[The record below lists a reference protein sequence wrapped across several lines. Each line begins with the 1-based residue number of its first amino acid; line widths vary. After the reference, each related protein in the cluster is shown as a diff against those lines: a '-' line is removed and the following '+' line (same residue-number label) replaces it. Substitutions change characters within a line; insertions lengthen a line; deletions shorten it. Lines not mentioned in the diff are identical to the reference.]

1 MSAQPVILVI
11 DDVLENVVMLGAA
24 LSQVAE
30 VQFATSGQEGLELAR
45 RTVPDL
51 ILLDVMMPGIDGFE
65 VGDRLRRD
73 ETTRAIPV
81 IFVTART
88 DAASES
94 RGLALG
100 AVDFIH
106 KPLRPDLVQA
116 RVRLHL
122 ELARRARALEAANQ
136 ALEDKVA
143 QRTQDLMD
151 ALQRA
156 EGTARSKTDFL
167 ARMSHELRTPLNAV
181 IGLAQVGL
189 REEASGQSPQALY
202 PRILS
207 AGQHLLRVVND
218 VLDYSRIEAGKC
230 TVESQPFDLATTVAQ
245 AAQLLE
251 PQALAQGISLRVE
264 GAPGSR
270 AHVLGDAQ
278 RVQQVLVN
286 LLSNAVKFT
295 DRGHVLL
302 RITSEGARHV
312 FEVSDTGIGLTTQQ
326 ISRLFQPFEQADN
339 SSTRRHGGTG
349 LGLVISLHL
358 AREMGGDITVRSTP
372 GQGSTFVF
380 SVTLPES
387 QVRDTEPGALIG
399 ATGRLRGLSVLAAED
414 MEVNR
419 FLLAHVLEQEDARV
433 LFAEDGAAAVQAVQV
448 QARPAPGAASRPTP
462 FDVVLMDLQMPVMDG
477 FEATRRIR
485 AIRADLP
492 IIGLTAHALPEER
505 ARCLDAGRSGHVA
518 KPGDVEELVPASQRA
533 CRARA
538 LGPERAREPARAPV
552 PAPAVAPSP
561 VPAAAAKAPSEN
573 PAAPVIDWAA
583 VAAGLGAS
591 EAFLDQLA
599 AGLLKNLGPKPAVLR
614 AAVQQADLPLIM
626 REAHSIK
633 GVAGNVKADAAFAL
647 ARAVET
653 AARQGQQACL
663 GDAEALAAAVEQML
677 AAARQRVERPR

>member
-1 MSAQPVILVI
+1 MSSQPVILVI
-11 DDVLENVVMLGAA
+11 DDVIENVAMLGAA
-24 LSQVAE
+24 LSQVAD
-30 VQFATSGQEGLELAR
+30 VQFATSGKEGLELAR
-45 RTVPDL
+45 RTAPDL
-51 ILLDVMMPGIDGFE
+51 ILLDVMMPGMDGFE
-65 VGDRLRRD
+65 VCERLRRD
-73 ETTRAIPV
+73 EATGVIPV

-106 KPLRPDLVQA
+106 KPLRPESVQA

-122 ELARRARALEAANQ
+122 ELARRARELQAANQ
-136 ALEDKVA
+136 ALEDQVTR
-143 QRTQDLMD
+143 RTQDLMD

-189 REEASGQSPQALY
+189 REEALGRSTQGLF

-218 VLDYSRIEAGKC
+218 VLDYSRIEAGKR
-230 TVESQPFDLATTVAQ
+230 TVESQPFDLAATVVHAV
-245 AAQLLE
+245 QLLE
-251 PQALAQGISLRVE
+251 PQAMAQGISLRVE
-264 GAPGSR
+264 GAPASR
-270 AHVLGDAQ
+270 ARLLGDGQ
-278 RVQQVLVN
+278 RIQQVLVN

-295 DRGHVLL
+295 ERGHVLL

-312 FEVSDTGIGLTTQQ
+312 FEVSDTGIGLTPEQ

-358 AREMGGDITVRSTP
+358 AREMGGDITMRSTP

-387 QVRDTEPGALIG
+387 QVRDTEPGTLIG
-399 ATGRLRGLSVLAAED
+399 ATGRLHGLRVLAAED

-419 FLLAHVLEQEDARV
+419 FLLARVLEQEDARV
-433 LFAEDGAAAVQAVQV
+433 RFAEDGAAAVQAVQA
-448 QARPAPGAASRPTP
+448 QALTGQGVEPGGEH

-477 FEATRRIR
+477 FESTRRIR

-492 IIGLTAHALPEER
+492 VIGLTAHALPEER
-505 ARCLDAGRSGHVA
+505 ARCLDAGMAGHVA
-518 KPGDVEELVPASQRA
+518 KPVDVEELVTAIQRA
-533 CRARA
+533 CGSRVLSSSAA
-538 LGPERAREPARAPV
+538 APMAPASP
-552 PAPAVAPSP
+552 PAPLGAA
-561 VPAAAAKAPSEN
+561 PAAGPV
-573 PAAPVIDWAA
+573 APVIDWAA
-583 VAAGLGAS
+583 VAASLGAT

-599 AGLLKNLGPKPAVLR
+599 ASLLKNLGPKPGALR
-614 AAVQQADLPLIM
+614 SAVQQGDLPALM

-633 GVAGNVKADAAFAL
+633 GVAGNLRAEAAL
-647 ARAVET
+647 AMARRVES
-653 AARQGQQACL
+653 AARQGHRACL
-663 GDAEALAAAVEQML
+663 EQALDLAEAVEQML
-677 AAARQRVERPR
+677 VSARQRVERAR

>member
-1 MSAQPVILVI
+1 MNPQPVILVI
-11 DDVLENVVMLGAA
+11 DDVIENVAVLGAA
-24 LSQVAE
+24 LSQVAD

-45 RTVPDL
+45 RTAPDL
-51 ILLDVMMPGIDGFE
+51 ILLDVMMPDMDGFE
-65 VGDRLRRD
+65 VCERLQQD
-73 ETTRAIPV
+73 EATRVIPV

-122 ELARRARALEAANQ
+122 ELAHRTRDLQAANQ
-136 ALEDKVA
+136 VLEDQVA
-143 QRTQDLMD
+143 RRTQDLMD

-189 REEASGQSPQALY
+189 REEASGRSTQTLY

-218 VLDYSRIEAGKC
+218 VLDYSRIEAGKS
-230 TVESQPFDLATTVAQ
+230 TVESQPFDLAATVAQ
-245 AAQLLE
+245 AVQLLE
-251 PQALAQGISLRVE
+251 PQAVAQGISLRVE
-264 GAPGSR
+264 WTPASR
-270 AHVLGDAQ
+270 ARLLGDGQ
-278 RVQQVLVN
+278 RIQQVLVN

-295 DRGHVLL
+295 ERGHVVL
-302 RITSEGARHV
+302 RITSQGARHV
-312 FEVSDTGIGLTTQQ
+312 FEVSDTGIGLTPEQ

-349 LGLVISLHL
+349 LGLVISRHL

-372 GQGSTFVF
+372 GQGSTFSF

-387 QVRDTEPGALIG
+387 QVRDTEPGELIG
-399 ATGRLRGLSVLAAED
+399 ATGRLHGLSVLAAED

-419 FLLAHVLEQEDARV
+419 FLLAHVLEQEDAWV
-433 LFAEDGAAAVQAVQV
+433 LFAEDGAAAVRAVQD
-448 QARPAPGAASRPTP
+448 QARTAGGPAPRVAP

-505 ARCLDAGRSGHVA
+505 ARCLDAGMSGHVA
-518 KPGDVEELVPASQRA
+518 KPVDVEELVTAIQRA
-533 CRARA
+533 CR
-538 LGPERAREPARAPV
+538 PRARGSSRAA
-552 PAPAVAPSP
+552 APALASAQAPSFAAP
-561 VPAAAAKAPSEN
+561 PAGPQ
-573 PAAPVIDWAA
+573 APVIDWAA

>member
-1 MSAQPVILVI
+1 M
-11 DDVLENVVMLGAA
+11 
-24 LSQVAE
+24 
-30 VQFATSGQEGLELAR
+30 
-45 RTVPDL
+45 
-51 ILLDVMMPGIDGFE
+51 
-65 VGDRLRRD
+65 
-73 ETTRAIPV
+73 
-81 IFVTART
+81 
-88 DAASES
+88 
-94 RGLALG
+94 
-100 AVDFIH
+100 
-106 KPLRPDLVQA
+106 RP
-116 RVRLHL
+116 
-122 ELARRARALEAANQ
+122 ANQ
-136 ALEDKVA
+136 ALEDQVA
-143 QRTQDLMD
+143 WRTQDLMD

-189 REEASGQSPQALY
+189 RDEASGRSTQALY

-264 GAPGSR
+264 RTPDSR

-295 DRGHVLL
+295 DRGHVVL

-312 FEVSDTGIGLTTQQ
+312 FEVSDTGIGLTTEQ

-387 QVRDTEPGALIG
+387 QARDTEPGAFIG
-399 ATGRLRGLSVLAAED
+399 ATGRLHGLSVLAAED
-414 MEVNR
+414 IEVNR
-419 FLLAHVLEQEDARV
+419 FLLARVLKQEDARV
-433 LFAEDGAAAVQAVQV
+433 QFAEDGAAAVQAVQAQV
-448 QARPAPGAASRPTP
+448 RPAPGAGADPRGAP

-485 AIRADLP
+485 AIRPDLP
-492 IIGLTAHALPEER
+492 VIGLTAHALPEER
-505 ARCLDAGRSGHVA
+505 ARCLDAGMAGHVA
-518 KPGDVEELVPASQRA
+518 KPVDVEELVAVIGRA
-533 CRARA
+533 CSSRLLSSSMSAA
-538 LGPERAREPARAPV
+538 SASTSLRAP
-552 PAPAVAPSP
+552 PL
-561 VPAAAAKAPSEN
+561 
-573 PAAPVIDWAA
+573 AAPPAGPQAAVIDWAA
-583 VAAGLGAS
+583 VGAGLGAT

-599 AGLLKNLGPKPAVLR
+599 ASLLQNLGPKPAVLR
-614 AAVQQADLPLIM
+614 AAAQQGDLPSLM
-626 REAHSIK
+626 REAHGIK
-633 GVAGNVKADAAFAL
+633 GVAGNLRAEAAFEVASK
-647 ARAVET
+647 VES
-653 AARQGQQACL
+653 AARQGRRECLQQAL
-663 GDAEALAAAVEQML
+663 DLAEAVEQML
-677 AAARQRVERPR
+677 AAARQRVARSR

>member
-1 MSAQPVILVI
+1 MNPQPVILVI
-11 DDVLENVVMLGAA
+11 DDVIENVAVLGAA
-24 LSQVAE
+24 LSQVAD

-45 RTVPDL
+45 RTAPDL
-51 ILLDVMMPGIDGFE
+51 ILLDVMMPDMDGFE
-65 VGDRLRRD
+65 VCERLQQD
-73 ETTRAIPV
+73 EATRVIPV

-122 ELARRARALEAANQ
+122 ELAHRTRDLQAANQ
-136 ALEDKVA
+136 ALEDQVA
-143 QRTQDLMD
+143 RRTQDLMD

-189 REEASGQSPQALY
+189 REEASGRSTQTLY

-218 VLDYSRIEAGKC
+218 VLDYSRIEAGKS
-230 TVESQPFDLATTVAQ
+230 TVESQPFDLAATVAQ
-245 AAQLLE
+245 AVQLLE
-251 PQALAQGISLRVE
+251 PQAVAQGISLRVE
-264 GAPGSR
+264 WTPASR
-270 AHVLGDAQ
+270 ARLLGDGQ
-278 RVQQVLVN
+278 RIQQVLVN

-295 DRGHVLL
+295 ERGHVVL
-302 RITSEGARHV
+302 RITSQGARHV
-312 FEVSDTGIGLTTQQ
+312 FEVSDTGIGLTPEQ

-349 LGLVISLHL
+349 LGLVISRHL

-372 GQGSTFVF
+372 GQGSTFSF

-387 QVRDTEPGALIG
+387 QVRDTEPGELIG
-399 ATGRLRGLSVLAAED
+399 ATGRLHGVSVLAAED

-419 FLLAHVLEQEDARV
+419 FLLARVLEQEDARV

-505 ARCLDAGRSGHVA
+505 ARCLDAGMSGHVA
-518 KPGDVEELVPASQRA
+518 KPVDVEELVTAIQRA

-552 PAPAVAPSP
+552 PAPAVALSP

-663 GDAEALAAAVEQML
+663 GDAVALAAAVEQML
-677 AAARQRVERPR
+677 AAARQRVDRPR

>member
-1 MSAQPVILVI
+1 MSSQPVILVI
-11 DDVLENVVMLGAA
+11 DDVIENVAMLGAA

-45 RTVPDL
+45 RTGPDL
-51 ILLDVMMPGIDGFE
+51 ILLDVMMPGMDGFE
-65 VGDRLRRD
+65 VCEHLQRNKP
-73 ETTRAIPV
+73 TWAIPV

-122 ELARRARALEAANQ
+122 ELARRAQELQAANQ
-136 ALEDKVA
+136 VLEDQVA
-143 QRTQDLMD
+143 RRTQDLMD

-189 REEASGQSPQALY
+189 REEASGRSTQGLY

-230 TVESQPFDLATTVAQ
+230 TVESQPFDLAATVAQ

-264 GAPGSR
+264 WTPGSR
-270 AHVLGDAQ
+270 AHVLGDGQ

-295 DRGHVLL
+295 DRGHVVL
-302 RITSEGARHV
+302 RTTVEGARHV
-312 FEVSDTGIGLTTQQ
+312 FEVSDTGIGLTPEQ

-358 AREMGGDITVRSTP
+358 AREMGGDITVRSKP

-387 QVRDTEPGALIG
+387 QVRDTQPGALIG
-399 ATGRLRGLSVLAAED
+399 ATGRLHGLSVLAAED

-419 FLLAHVLEQEDARV
+419 FLLARILEQEAAQV
-433 LFAEDGAAAVQAVQV
+433 QFAEDGVAAVQAVQE
-448 QARPAPGAASRPTP
+448 QARPAPGAEPRVAP
-462 FDVVLMDLQMPVMDG
+462 FDVVLMDLQMPAMDG

-485 AIRADLP
+485 AIRPDLP
-492 IIGLTAHALPEER
+492 VIGLTAHALPEER
-505 ARCLDAGRSGHVA
+505 ARCLDAGMAGHVA
-518 KPGDVEELVPASQRA
+518 KPVDVEELVAAIQRA
-533 CRARA
+533 CRSRA
-538 LGPERAREPARAPV
+538 LNPSASAATAPTSL
-552 PAPAVAPSP
+552 PAPRQAP
-561 VPAAAAKAPSEN
+561 A
-573 PAAPVIDWAA
+573 IDWAA
-583 VAAGLGAS
+583 VAAGLGAT

-599 AGLLKNLGPKPAVLR
+599 ESLLKNLGPKPAALR
-614 AAVQQADLPLIM
+614 SAMQQGDMPALM

-633 GVAGNVKADAAFAL
+633 GVAGNLRAEAAFAV
-647 ARAVET
+647 ARSVEN
-653 AARQGQQACL
+653 AARQGHRECLDQAL
-663 GDAEALAAAVEQML
+663 VLAEAVEQML

>member
-1 MSAQPVILVI
+1 
-11 DDVLENVVMLGAA
+11 
-24 LSQVAE
+24 VAE
-30 VQFATSGQEGLELAR
+30 VQFATSGQEGLALAR

-51 ILLDVMMPGIDGFE
+51 ILLDVMMPDMDGFQVCERLQQEE
-65 VGDRLRRD
+65 V
-73 ETTRAIPV
+73 TRAIPV

-156 EGTARSKTDFL
+156 EGAARSKTDFL

-181 IGLAQVGL
+181 IGLSQVGL
-189 REEASGQSPQALY
+189 REEAAGRAAQSLY

-218 VLDYSRIEAGKC
+218 VLDFSRIEAGKC
-230 TVESQPFDLATTVAQ
+230 TVESQPFDLASTVAQ

-251 PQALAQGISLRVE
+251 PQALAEGIALHVDWS
-264 GAPGSR
+264 PGPR
-270 AHVLGDAQ
+270 PQVMGDAQ
-278 RVQQVLVN
+278 RIQQVLVN

-295 DRGHVLL
+295 EKGQVRL
-302 RITSEGARHV
+302 RVSSVDARHV
-312 FEVSDTGIGLTTQQ
+312 FEVTDTGIGLTPEQ
-326 ISRLFQPFEQADN
+326 IARLFQPFEQADS

-349 LGLVISLHL
+349 LGLVISRHL

-372 GQGSTFVF
+372 GQGSSFTFT
-380 SVTLPES
+380 VTLPEAPT
-387 QVRDTEPGALIG
+387 RDTEPGALIG
-399 ATGRLRGLSVLAAED
+399 GTGRLDGLRVLAAED

-419 FLLAHVLEQEDARV
+419 FLLARILEQEDARV
-433 LFAEDGAAAVQAVQV
+433 QFAEDGAAAVRAVQA
-448 QARPAPGAASRPTP
+448 QAGGAAASAP
-462 FDVVLMDLQMPVMDG
+462 FDIVLMDLQMPEMDG

-485 AIRADLP
+485 QIRPDLP
-492 IIGLTAHALPEER
+492 VIGLTAHALPEER
-505 ARCLDAGRSGHVA
+505 ARCHAAGMVGHVA
-518 KPGDVEELVPASQRA
+518 KPVDVEELVGAIQRA
-533 CRARA
+533 CSPRA
-538 LGPERAREPARAPV
+538 LGFRVSPPPAAPVARVPSPAPSPAPAPV
-552 PAPAVAPSP
+552 PPST
-561 VPAAAAKAPSEN
+561 STSIQR
-573 PAAPVIDWAA
+573 PVIDWAA

-591 EAFLDQLA
+591 DAFLDQLA
-599 AGLLKNLGPKPAVLR
+599 QGLLKNLGPKPATLR
-614 AAVQQADLPLIM
+614 GAVQQRDLPLIM
-626 REAHSIK
+626 REAHSVK
-633 GVAGNVKADAAFAL
+633 GVAGNVKADAAFTL
-647 ARAVET
+647 ARALEI
-653 AARQGQQACL
+653 AARQGQQECL
-663 GDAEALAAAVEQML
+663 GQALALADAVEKML
-677 AAARQRVERPR
+677 EAAQQRVAGAGGSR

>member
-11 DDVLENVVMLGAA
+11 DDVLENVAMLGAA
-24 LSQVAE
+24 LSQVAD
-30 VQFATSGQEGLELAR
+30 VQFATSGQEGLDLAR
-45 RTVPDL
+45 RAPPDL
-51 ILLDVMMPGIDGFE
+51 ILLDVMMPDMDGFE
-65 VGDRLRRD
+65 VCERLQRD
-73 ETTRAIPV
+73 EPTRVIPL

-122 ELARRARALEAANQ
+122 ELARRARELQATNQ
-136 ALEDKVA
+136 ALEDQVA
-143 QRTQDLMD
+143 RRTQDLMD

-189 REEASGQSPQALY
+189 RDEASGRSTPALY

-245 AAQLLE
+245 AVQLLE

-264 GAPGSR
+264 WTPDSR
-270 AHVLGDAQ
+270 ARVLGDAQ

-295 DRGHVLL
+295 DRGHVVL

-312 FEVSDTGIGLTTQQ
+312 FEVSDTGIGLTTEQ

-358 AREMGGDITVRSTP
+358 AREMGGDITLRSMP

-387 QVRDTEPGALIG
+387 QALDTEPGALIG
-399 ATGRLRGLSVLAAED
+399 ATGRLHGLSVLAAED
-414 MEVNR
+414 IEVNR
-419 FLLAHVLEQEDARV
+419 FLLARVLEQEDARV
-433 LFAEDGAAAVQAVQV
+433 QFAEDGAAAVQAVQAQV
-448 QARPAPGAASRPTP
+448 RPAPGAGVYARGAP

-485 AIRADLP
+485 AIRPDLP
-492 IIGLTAHALPEER
+492 VIGLTAHALPDER
-505 ARCLDAGRSGHVA
+505 ARCLDAGMAGHVA
-518 KPGDVEELVPASQRA
+518 KPVDVEELIAVIRRA
-533 CRARA
+533 WSSRLLSSSMSAA
-538 LGPERAREPARAPV
+538 TAPTSLRAP
-552 PAPAVAPSP
+552 PF
-561 VPAAAAKAPSEN
+561 
-573 PAAPVIDWAA
+573 AAPPAGPQVAVIDWAA
-583 VAAGLGAS
+583 VAAGLGAT

-599 AGLLKNLGPKPAVLR
+599 ASLLQNLGPKPAVLR
-614 AAVQQADLPLIM
+614 AAAQHGDLPSLL
-626 REAHSIK
+626 REAHGIK
-633 GVAGNVKADAAFAL
+633 GVAGNLRAEAAFEVASK
-647 ARAVET
+647 VES
-653 AARQGQQACL
+653 AARQGRRECLQQAL
-663 GDAEALAAAVEQML
+663 DLAEAVEQML